1 MPDALQLLR
10 QLRRE
15 KQSAGESSAPSLP
28 QPKPAAPVVADS
40 LWETASLCVREWR
53 VADHTGSDV
62 RPLRLL
68 EDPMGTMSAGN
79 GATLWD
85 AAMALTLALQQEQP
99 WVGVRVLE
107 LGAGVGLVGMALA
120 SLGAQVVSSERGIA
134 LPLLKKNLAENAPFA
149 GDAVALEI
157 DWASDEVSAPRAR
170 SKRGALAARWHAA
183 MAVTP
188 APCLRV
194 FMLHVRPC
202 QMSTSLLV
210 PTSSSLPTQRCT
222 ACSHA

>member
-157 DWASDEVSAPRAR
+157 DWASDEVSALCTVKAR
-170 SKRGALAARWHAA
+170 CTGCALACGDGRD
-183 MAVTP
+183 P
-188 APCLRV
+188 RPCLRV